1 MEGMDVHNL
10 IPFTRQT
17 AGETTA
23 HFITRRDRDL
33 AEVKKNMQ
41 HFGFTTVLEYIKYLQ
56 SEVEKVNTRIA
67 NTQHGP
73 SFKQPKFKNTK
84 WRNTEEESRNLRANK
99 FLWPT
104 PVSFQQH
111 HPQHQPLYSPHPHW
125 GGGYRRSRKNKRRK
139 TKRKTKK
146 GGKRKTRRNVK

>member
-56 SEVEKVNTRIA
+56 SEVEKVNTRHIDI
-67 NTQHGP
+67 T
-73 SFKQPKFKNTK
+73 
-84 WRNTEEESRNLRANK
+84 RNIVWYDFLHIILIISNL
-99 FLWPT
+99 
-104 PVSFQQH
+104 
-111 HPQHQPLYSPHPHW
+111 
-125 GGGYRRSRKNKRRK
+125 
-139 TKRKTKK
+139 
-146 GGKRKTRRNVK
+146 